1 MDTIEKA
8 PSGASN
14 LWHIVIDVVTAGRS
28 VGQVALG
35 EMRHFEANLVGA
47 TFLALPS
54 VPFAPP
60 AWAAQISP
68 QTVAVAPQMIFGN
81 EVFMGPH

>member
-14 LWHIVIDVVTAGRS
+14 LWHIVIGVVTAGRS

-35 EMRHFEANLVGA
+35 EMRDFKANLVGA
-47 TFLALPS
+47 TFLALAS
-54 VPFAPP
+54 VPSAPP
-60 AWAAQISP
+60 PRPGQRKYLHRRWRWLP
-68 QTVAVAPQMIFGN
+68 K
-81 EVFMGPH
+81 